1 MPSVALGSSGGTVL
15 TGGDSAGIGDQ
26 LGFTFLLIGASSSA
40 IARDR
45 GELGGRF
52 LTGGDSA
59 GIGED

>member
-1 MPSVALGSSGGTVL
+1 MALGSSGGTVL

-40 IARDR
+40 ARDR
-45 GELGGRF
+45 GELGGRV

-59 GIGED
+59 GIGDD